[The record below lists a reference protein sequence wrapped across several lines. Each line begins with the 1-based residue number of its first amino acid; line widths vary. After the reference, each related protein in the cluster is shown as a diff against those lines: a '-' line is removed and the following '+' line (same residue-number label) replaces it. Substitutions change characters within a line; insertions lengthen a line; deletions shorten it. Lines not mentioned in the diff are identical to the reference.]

1 MFNKRY
7 VNPWTILLAI
17 LSLVGLGAWF
27 YQLTNGLIATGMR
40 NIVSWGLYIT
50 FFMFFVGLSAGGLIV
65 SSSATVFNI
74 KQFKPVAKPAVLL
87 SITCIIVAI
96 LLIFVDIGRPDR
108 VLNLVFH
115 PQFNSPLTWD
125 VVVITLYL
133 VISLLYLY
141 NMTRAMP
148 NERNVKV
155 LSAIAL
161 PVAIL
166 VHTVTAW
173 IFGLLIARP
182 TWHSALMAPLFVA
195 SALDSGL
202 ALLVIVLIG
211 LNKFTSFKVEKKLIS
226 TLGGLL
232 AVFIAV
238 DVYFVFSEILT
249 ALYPS
254 EEQLMGYL
262 TLLLSGSLA
271 PFFWGEI
278 ILGAVVPFLILVVP
292 KNRIKSSLM
301 VLVSALVVVGVLFK
315 RIWLLFSSLLLPLVG
330 LAPGV
335 TLGAYQM
342 PQTFGKAASPD
353 IWATVGSYAPT
364 WVELAIVV
372 GVCAFGALIFT
383 VGTYFFLTPVQQTA
397 EALPK
402 QGGAVSA
409 T

>member
-7 VNPWTILLAI
+7 VNPWTIILTI
-17 LSLVGLGAWF
+17 LSLVGLGAWV
-27 YQLTNGLIATGMR
+27 YQLTHGLIATGMR

-50 FFMFFVGLSAGGLIV
+50 LFMFFVGLSAGGLIV

-87 SITCIIVAI
+87 SITCIIVAT

-108 VLNLVFH
+108 LLNLVFH
-115 PQFNSPLTWD
+115 PQFHSPLTWD

-133 VISLLYLY
+133 VTSLVYLY
-141 NMTRAMP
+141 NMTRAEP
-148 NERNVKV
+148 NQRNVKV

-166 VHTVTAW
+166 VHSVTAW
-173 IFGLLIARP
+173 IFGLQIARP

-202 ALLVIVLIG
+202 ALLLIVLIG
-211 LNKFTSFKVEKKLIS
+211 LNKFTSLKVEKKLIS

-249 ALYPS
+249 ALYPG

-262 TLLLSGSLA
+262 TLMLSGGLA

-292 KNRIKSSLM
+292 KNRMKSSLM
-301 VLVSALVVVGVLFK
+301 VLASALVVVGVLFK
-315 RIWLLFSSLLLPLVG
+315 RIWLLFSSLLLPLIG

-342 PQTFGKAASPD
+342 PQTFGKAATPG

-383 VGTYFFLTPVQQTA
+383 VGTYFFLTPVQTA

>member
-7 VNPWTILLAI
+7 VNPWTIILTI
-17 LSLVGLGAWF
+17 LSLVGLGAWV
-27 YQLTNGLIATGMR
+27 YQLTHGLIATGMR

-74 KQFKPVAKPAVLL
+74 KEFKPVAKPAVLL
-87 SITCIIVAI
+87 SITCIIVAT

-108 VLNLVFH
+108 ILNLVFH
-115 PQFNSPLTWD
+115 PQFDSPLTWD

-133 VISLLYLY
+133 ATSLVYLY
-141 NMTRAMP
+141 NMTRAEP
-148 NERNVKV
+148 NQRNVKV

-166 VHTVTAW
+166 VHSVTAW
-173 IFGLLIARP
+173 IFGLQIARP

-202 ALLVIVLIG
+202 ALLLIVLIG

-249 ALYPS
+249 ALYPG

-262 TLLLSGSLA
+262 TLMLSGSLA

-292 KNRIKSSLM
+292 KNRMKSSLM
-301 VLVSALVVVGVLFK
+301 VLASALVVVGVLFK
-315 RIWLLFSSLLLPLVG
+315 RIWLLFSSLLLPLIG

-342 PQTFGKAASPD
+342 PQTFGKAATPG
-353 IWATVGSYAPT
+353 IWDTVGSYAPT

-372 GVCAFGALIFT
+372 GVCAFVSLIFT
-383 VGTYFFLTPVQQTA
+383 VGTYFFLTPVQTA

>member
-7 VNPWTILLAI
+7 VNPWTIILTI
-17 LSLVGLGAWF
+17 LSLVGLGAWV

-40 NIVSWGLYIT
+40 NMVSWGLYIT

-87 SITCIIVAI
+87 SITCIIVAT

-108 VLNLVFH
+108 VLNLLFH
-115 PQFNSPLTWD
+115 PQFDSPLTWD

-133 VISLLYLY
+133 VTSLVYLY
-141 NMTRAMP
+141 NMTRAEP
-148 NERNVKV
+148 NQRNVKV

-166 VHTVTAW
+166 VHSVTAW
-173 IFGLLIARP
+173 IFGLQIARP

-202 ALLVIVLIG
+202 ALLLLVLIG
-211 LNKFTSFKVEKKLIS
+211 LNTFTSFKVEKKLIS

-249 ALYPS
+249 ALYPG

-262 TLLLSGSLA
+262 TLMLSGSLA

-278 ILGAVVPFLILVVP
+278 ILGAVVPFLILVFP
-292 KNRIKSSLM
+292 KNRMKNSLTI
-301 VLVSALVVVGVLFK
+301 LASALVVVGVLFK
-315 RIWLLFSSLLLPLVG
+315 RIWLLFSSLLLPLIG

-342 PQTFGKAASPD
+342 PQTFGQAVTPG

-372 GVCAFGALIFT
+372 GVCAFGALLFT
-383 VGTYFFLTPVQQTA
+383 VGTYFFLTPVQTA
-397 EALPK
+397 ETLPK

>member
-7 VNPWTILLAI
+7 VNPWTIILTI
-17 LSLVGLGAWF
+17 LSLVGLGAWV
-27 YQLTNGLIATGMR
+27 YQLTHGLIATGMR

-74 KQFKPVAKPAVLL
+74 KEFKPVAKPAVLL
-87 SITCIIVAI
+87 SITCIIVAT

-108 VLNLVFH
+108 ILNLVFH
-115 PQFNSPLTWD
+115 PQFDSPLTWD

-133 VISLLYLY
+133 ATSLVYLY
-141 NMTRAMP
+141 NMTRAEP
-148 NERNVKV
+148 NQRNVKV

-166 VHTVTAW
+166 VHSVTAW
-173 IFGLLIARP
+173 IFGLQIARP

-202 ALLVIVLIG
+202 ALLLIVLIG

-249 ALYPS
+249 ALYPG

-262 TLLLSGSLA
+262 TLMLSGSLA

-292 KNRIKSSLM
+292 KNRMKSSLM
-301 VLVSALVVVGVLFK
+301 VLASALVVVGVLFK
-315 RIWLLFSSLLLPLVG
+315 RIWLLFSSLLLPLIG

-342 PQTFGKAASPD
+342 PQTFGKAATPG
-353 IWATVGSYAPT
+353 IWDTVGSYAPT

-383 VGTYFFLTPVQQTA
+383 VGTYFFLTPVQTA

>member
-1 MFNKRY
+1 VFNKRY
-7 VNPWTILLAI
+7 VNPWTIILTI
-17 LSLVGLGAWF
+17 LSLVGLGAWV

-40 NIVSWGLYIT
+40 NMVSWGLYIT

-87 SITCIIVAI
+87 SITCIIVAT

-108 VLNLVFH
+108 LLNLVFH
-115 PQFNSPLTWD
+115 PQFHSPLTWD

-133 VISLLYLY
+133 VTSLVYLY
-141 NMTRAMP
+141 NMTRAEP
-148 NERNVKV
+148 NQRNVKV

-166 VHTVTAW
+166 VHSVTAW
-173 IFGLLIARP
+173 IFGLQIARP

-202 ALLVIVLIG
+202 ALLLIVLIG

-238 DVYFVFSEILT
+238 DVYFIFSEILT

-254 EEQLMGYL
+254 EEQLMRYM
-262 TLLLSGSLA
+262 TLILSGSLA

-278 ILGAVVPFLILVVP
+278 ILGAVVPFLILVFP
-292 KNRIKSSLM
+292 KNRMKSSLTI
-301 VLVSALVVVGVLFK
+301 LASALVVVGVLFK
-315 RIWLLFSSLLLPLVG
+315 RIWLLFSSLLLPLIG

-342 PQTFGKAASPD
+342 PQTFGQADTPV

-364 WVELAIVV
+364 WVELAIVI

-383 VGTYFFLTPVQQTA
+383 VGTYYFLTPVQTT